1 MCCQSC
7 LRFSFCSIVA
17 KIRVRV
23 LCFITSVLCQS
34 FMHIWFCSLLQK
46 ANRAFLVLLLHCS
59 AKAGCAFDFVSLL
72 QQSRQ
77 RALDFVP
84 SLRHSRLRTFFY
96 WFNEIPKLRALW
108 ILLHC
113 YTKAALCFLLLSV
126 KLRLS
131 VLCYIVTQVF
141 LAFFVWCGLHELV
154 TSVYDY
160 VVSSPQVVFFPSF
173 EYEHVI
179 RKNSVNRY
187 TLTSHE
193 FHINLGETFT
203 YQLEQLWQQLRVR

>member
-1 MCCQSC
+1 M
-7 LRFSFCSIVA
+7 
-17 KIRVRV
+17 
-23 LCFITSVLCQS
+23 
-34 FMHIWFCSLLQK
+34 
-46 ANRAFLVLLLHCS
+46 
-59 AKAGCAFDFVSLL
+59 
-72 QQSRQ
+72 
-77 RALDFVP
+77 DFVP

>member
-1 MCCQSC
+1 MSKLLALFILFHCCKKPRARALFHHLSV
-7 LRFSFCSIVA
+7 LPKLHAHLILFIVA
-17 KIRVRV
+17 KSQPRVPCSIAS
-23 LCFITSVLCQS
+23 LFCQS
-34 FMHIWFCSLLQK
+34 WVCFWFCFTV
-46 ANRAFLVLLLHCS
+46 A
-59 AKAGCAFDFVSLL
+59 AKPPA
-72 QQSRQ
+72 

-187 TLTSHE
+187 ILTSHE
-193 FHINLGETFT
+193 FQINLGETST

>member
-1 MCCQSC
+1 MQKSACACSVSSPQCCAKASCTSDFVHCCKKPTARSLFYCFIVLPKLGALLILFHCCNKAASALWILFHRYAIAACALSFIGSMKYQSC
-7 LRFSFCSIVA
+7 ARFGFCSIV
-17 KIRVRV
+17 
-23 LCFITSVLCQS
+23 T
-34 FMHIWFCSLLQK
+34 
-46 ANRAFLVLLLHCS
+46 
-59 AKAGCAFDFVSLL
+59 
-72 QQSRQ
+72 
-77 RALDFVP
+77 
-84 SLRHSRLRTFFY
+84 
-96 WFNEIPKLRALW
+96 PKPR
-108 ILLHC
+108 
-113 YTKAALCFLLLSV
+113 CFLLLSV

-187 TLTSHE
+187 TLISHE